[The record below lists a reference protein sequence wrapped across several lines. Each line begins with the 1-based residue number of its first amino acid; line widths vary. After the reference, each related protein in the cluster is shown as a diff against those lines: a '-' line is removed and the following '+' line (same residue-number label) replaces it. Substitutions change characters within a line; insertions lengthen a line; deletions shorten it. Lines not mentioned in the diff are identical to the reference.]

1 MHSCEFSFAQFLLC
15 LLCTR
20 YILYILC
27 LRLGWGLEPGLG
39 PGPGPE
45 PGPALGPG
53 PAPGPGLL
61 IKFDFPHFLGCPP
74 HAPEAFGGP
83 RDFGP
88 MFSDHRSPLRDVP
101 YSFPFVARHMQL
113 ADVDSAQR
121 NINCAAAAHDR
132 AVAGNHSGE
141 LRQIAGHIVFIDFT
155 IRCGTTWD
163 RIAALLVRNTYRYRG
178 S

>member
-1 MHSCEFSFAQFLLC
+1 VFIVYTVYTVYTVPQIGL
-15 LLCTR
+15 
-20 YILYILC
+20 
-27 LRLGWGLEPGLG
+27 GLEPGLG

-74 HAPEAFGGP
+74 HASEAFGGP

-88 MFSDHRSPLRDVP
+88 MFSDRRSPLRDVVP
-101 YSFPFVARHMQL
+101 YSFPSVARQMQL

-132 AVAGNHSGE
+132 AVVGNHSGE
-141 LRQIAGHIVFIDFT
+141 FRQIAGQIVFIDFT
-155 IRCGTTWD
+155 IRCGTNWN
-163 RIAALLVRNTYRYRG
+163 RIAARLVRNTYRYRG